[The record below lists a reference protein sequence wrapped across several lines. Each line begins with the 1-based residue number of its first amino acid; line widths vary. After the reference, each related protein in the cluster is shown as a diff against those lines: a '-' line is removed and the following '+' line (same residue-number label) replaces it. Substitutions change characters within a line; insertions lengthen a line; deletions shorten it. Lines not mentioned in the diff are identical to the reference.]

1 MDFTNNAQDS
11 INKLYDK
18 RKLLLVKQTKTE
30 QAMQEVLKKA
40 QNSAI
45 REINKKRLTHQ
56 KSVSAKT

>member
-1 MDFTNNAQDS
+1 MHFTNNAQDS

-45 REINKKRLTHQ
+45 REINKKRLTH
-56 KSVSAKT
+56 